1 MANSYKDIIITP
13 NRANTADPKIEFR
26 GANTT
31 VNTSITLQT
40 YPISNGMISFEG
52 SAGQLFSITNDLS
65 GSLFSVNDVSGI
77 PSFEVLANGYVMIAP
92 MGGSVVIGNTVFG
105 NTSTSTTGKLV
116 VSDTTPDQITA
127 TNPGTGHAY
136 IAVNRATSGAGE
148 VGFKIKTADG
158 VNWYNY
164 LGASSDTLRWYAS
177 GADRMTLTSG
187 GVLTSTGD
195 VRAPIFYD
203 SDNTA
208 YYVNPA
214 TGANLAGNIDT
225 TGSRPISINPSSGLI
240 SIKGDAGGW
249 ATSLSFLGSSGT
261 NRGGFGGSGAADSM
275 NYLWIGAEYATPSVK
290 VFLTGYAQA
299 NTSFRAPLFY
309 DSDNTNYYIDAAGTS
324 VLESLYLKGGIASS
338 SNTAIYYDAAL
349 EVREFGFAGAQVDT
363 WSIAPRISFHWAGRV
378 ASQIA
383 LNSSG
388 QISILNSP
396 GNDYEAL
403 RSGNF
408 YAPIFYDSNDT
419 AYYCNPN
426 GTSKLATIEANAGA
440 RIVVQNGVDG
450 GNTRGLSMWT
460 DGDTNW
466 AIYMGQSGASKSFSG
481 GSAATSILGATAHH
495 IRFRVANNDNQG
507 FLWENGA
514 ESALMSLSGSSGNLA
529 VKGNTRST
537 IFYDIDNTS
546 YYVDS
551 FSTSNMYRI
560 NSDGMSGNQFLVGT
574 TNYAD
579 VSSGSTWY
587 GIGRNTSDLL
597 GLGGNTVQVAG
608 YYGLRMRTSSA
619 TLDMY
624 ASYTQASGSLRA
636 PIFYDS
642 NDTNYYIDPNSSSVA
657 YNFTA
662 NYFGQR
668 AHGEP
673 RNNLGDPTVTEMALF
688 QEQFNNKTE
697 FYPANNVI
705 FETST
710 DGSTWSAYSV
720 TDSQKKSFVGG
731 DNSANISIPYNTA
744 YFRVRFVNNGNYVLL
759 NQLYSWWSSNGHQTK
774 VHIYYKNYNS
784 TTWVQHTSSNTLV
797 SSWPG
802 HLWLPFPTIGY
813 NPSNPSQ
820 ADEIAIVFIPTW
832 NSTYSA
838 NPISLYKMQIWGG
851 YPAGKRNIYSVDNDR
866 NATFPVSVRAPL
878 FHDSDN
884 TAYYLDP
891 ASTSVVNVMR
901 SSNFENVAG
910 DGNGL
915 RFWTS
920 DDYKIH
926 MSAAGNATWG
936 GRVSGETTSDYNM
949 YFRMTSGTN
958 RGFVFQNGTTS
969 VAGIDASGRIYSAD
983 GRLYLRNATANFIVA
998 TAGGVNSTVYVETGG
1013 FYVRDYSGTSTRLTI
1028 NSSGNIIAGVDM
1040 RSPIFYDS
1048 DDTAYYVNPN
1058 GSTALFSNGLV
1069 VAGTE
1074 GFQSRIYTV
1083 NARNRI
1089 WSFNN
1094 ADTYGLS
1101 YFQGTSGIG
1110 SNDTVGFHFGTAT
1123 AAGSPF
1129 YVVSSGI
1136 AQASSSLRSPIF
1148 YDSDNTA
1155 YYVDATSTTNL
1166 NNITANTVTI
1176 GLGNSGGV
1184 TPVKTFSVVTNSQGA
1199 NNATYELC
1207 RISRDAVNWS
1217 TNVLEIT
1224 VYNLYMRGGMSRW
1237 VVSYNQVDAGTVEL
1251 MAEAGTIPHKLY
1263 LGNEVTVAGNIRYR
1277 PILID
1282 LPAYTIANIEMK
1294 YKYNEVT
1301 SISNAGQLQFTG
1313 TYTTNASA
1321 SGTAS
1326 TTTAIIANNSIYWNG
1341 IALPAAGTSF
1351 GNPNTIGRSDSNGY
1365 TFFNYINS
1373 NTGNSENPTISQI
1386 IVTNGSDNYYRK
1398 ASLAHLKSSLG
1409 TIDTANNA
1417 TYAYGK
1423 QESQLAVASAT
1434 TATTATYLNS
1444 AASSSTKDDITTRT
1458 NSGFWESS
1466 TGTTAEGWPLNNG
1479 SWQHL
1484 LASTHSNGSN
1494 YYSMQLAADFYTN
1507 SLFYRSTNGS
1517 GTTAW
1522 NRVAL
1527 YNNAY
1532 SDNLRATVF
1541 YDNDNTAY
1549 YFDGSASDSINVFGN
1564 INVVSGELNF
1574 TGSGAKY
1581 IDHNGDL
1588 RFRYSD
1594 NSTFFND
1601 RIFIAGS
1608 GNYTQFTGS
1617 ARAPIFYDSDNTAFY
1632 FDGAGTTN
1640 INTLFGNGKT
1650 VLSTG
1655 DTYLRINENMAF
1667 TNGTWFGGTMI
1678 TSTAYYAGGNGGT
1691 TNSRVHIAGGT
1702 YNGTRV
1708 LFLDGSD
1715 GSISAA
1721 GNITAYSSDKRL
1733 KTNVNPIENALQKVM
1748 SIGGYTFDWDDKV
1761 DELGFIPD
1769 TRTNDAGVLAQEIQA
1784 VLPQAVAPAP
1794 FDWQW
1799 DEEQEKNASK
1809 SGENYLTVRYERI
1822 VPLLIEAIKEQQAYI
1837 NRLEEKID
1845 TIVQKLEDK

>member
-1 MANSYKDIIITP
+1 MANDKKFIVKKGLVAP
-13 NRANTADPKIEFR
+13 NVDFANGSGTISATYLNSS
-26 GANTT
+26 NTLSFSG
-31 VNTSITLQT
+31 NT
-40 YPISNGMISFEG
+40 
-52 SAGQLFSITNDLS
+52 GQLFSITDSMS
-65 GSLFSVNDVSGI
+65 GTIFSVNDISGI
-77 PSFEVLANGYVMIAP
+77 PSIEVMDTGAVKIAETFGTVAIGANTASGYKLYVNGNTLFGNSVTLNSTLIANG
-92 MGGSVVIGNTVFG
+92 SVG
-105 NTSTSTTGKLV
+105 
-116 VSDTTPDQITA
+116 
-127 TNPGTGHAY
+127 
-136 IAVNRATSGAGE
+136 TSG
-148 VGFKIKTADG
+148 F
-158 VNWYNY
+158 
-164 LGASSDTLRWYAS
+164 
-177 GADRMTLTSG
+177 
-187 GVLTSTGD
+187 VLTSNGTGVYWAADYANATNITSGTLAEARLPYRMNQNVRTTDNVTFANMTVTGNVVVSGTVTTWNANNISISDNMIYLNANGFNTNPDIGIAASYNDGTYRHTGFFRDATDGVWKVYDQYLPEPDASIYIDTANASFRIADFQANVVTLATAKIGSLDSGPNFISFRGTTNDGPGSYNHTYIGERIFSPTESSELFLFKGNDMAASGPDRVRIGAAEFRVDTYSSALSGDFETVANSALLTNKFIITNGGD
-195 VRAPIFYD
+195 VGIGTSSPSYKLDVNGLSNTRRLRIANSAGVSTGGNLIYPSDSGNDYLTIQGQNSTHSVRLKDSYNTSDYAVIEGGYTNQGLITLRGYSAQNTINNTSYYGSNYTTVNGIITGNASVRSPIFYD
-203 SDNTA
+203 TDNTA
-208 YYVNPA
+208 
-214 TGANLAGNIDT
+214 
-225 TGSRPISINPSSGLI
+225 
-240 SIKGDAGGW
+240 
-249 ATSLSFLGSSGT
+249 
-261 NRGGFGGSGAADSM
+261 
-275 NYLWIGAEYATPSVK
+275 
-290 VFLTGYAQA
+290 
-299 NTSFRAPLFY
+299 
-309 DSDNTNYYIDAAGTS
+309 
-324 VLESLYLKGGIASS
+324 
-338 SNTAIYYDAAL
+338 
-349 EVREFGFAGAQVDT
+349 
-363 WSIAPRISFHWAGRV
+363 
-378 ASQIA
+378 
-383 LNSSG
+383 
-388 QISILNSP
+388 
-396 GNDYEAL
+396 
-403 RSGNF
+403 
-408 YAPIFYDSNDT
+408 
-419 AYYCNPN
+419 
-426 GTSKLATIEANAGA
+426 
-440 RIVVQNGVDG
+440 
-450 GNTRGLSMWT
+450 
-460 DGDTNW
+460 
-466 AIYMGQSGASKSFSG
+466 
-481 GSAATSILGATAHH
+481 
-495 IRFRVANNDNQG
+495 
-507 FLWENGA
+507 
-514 ESALMSLSGSSGNLA
+514 
-529 VKGNTRST
+529 
-537 IFYDIDNTS
+537 
-546 YYVDS
+546 
-551 FSTSNMYRI
+551 
-560 NSDGMSGNQFLVGT
+560 
-574 TNYAD
+574 
-579 VSSGSTWY
+579 
-587 GIGRNTSDLL
+587 
-597 GLGGNTVQVAG
+597 
-608 YYGLRMRTSSA
+608 
-619 TLDMY
+619 
-624 ASYTQASGSLRA
+624 
-636 PIFYDS
+636 
-642 NDTNYYIDPNSSSVA
+642 YYIDPNSTSVA

-744 YFRVRFVNNGNYVLL
+744 YFRVRFVNNGNYVFL

-774 VHIYYKNYNS
+774 VHIYYKLYNS

-802 HLWLPFPTIGY
+802 HLWLPFPTIAY
-813 NPSNPSQ
+813 NSSNASQ

-832 NSTYSA
+832 KTSA

-866 NATFPVSVRAPL
+866 NATFPVSARAPI

-891 ASTSVVNVMR
+891 ASTSIVNVMR

-949 YFRMTSGTN
+949 YFRMSGGTN
-958 RGFVFQNGTTS
+958 RGFVFQNNTTS
-969 VAGIDASGRIYSAD
+969 VAGIDSNGRIYSAD

-998 TAGGVNSTVYVETGG
+998 TAGGVNSTVYVETGA
-1013 FYVRDYSGTSTRLTI
+1013 FYVRDYAGLNTRLTI

-1040 RSPIFYDS
+1040 
-1048 DDTAYYVNPN
+1048 
-1058 GSTALFSNGLV
+1058 
-1069 VAGTE
+1069 
-1074 GFQSRIYTV
+1074 
-1083 NARNRI
+1083 
-1089 WSFNN
+1089 
-1094 ADTYGLS
+1094 
-1101 YFQGTSGIG
+1101 
-1110 SNDTVGFHFGTAT
+1110 
-1123 AAGSPF
+1123 
-1129 YVVSSGI
+1129 
-1136 AQASSSLRSPIF
+1136 RSPIF

-1176 GLGNSGGV
+1176 GLPNVGGT

-1207 RISRDAVNWS
+1207 RISRDVVNWS

-1237 VVSYNQVDAGTVEL
+1237 VISYNQVDAGTVEL

-1277 PILID
+1277 PVLID

-1294 YKYNEVT
+1294 YKYTEVA
-1301 SISNAGQLQFTG
+1301 SISASSQLQFVG

-1321 SGTAS
+1321 TGTAS

-1373 NTGNSENPTISQI
+1373 NTGNSENPTVSQI

-1423 QESQLAVASAT
+1423 QESQLAVSSAT
-1434 TATTATYLNS
+1434 TATGATYLNGSFSS
-1444 AASSSTKDDITTRT
+1444 AGKDDITTRT

-1479 SWQHL
+1479 GWQHL
-1484 LASTHSNGSN
+1484 LATTHSNGSN
-1494 YYSMQLAADFYTN
+1494 YYSMQLAADFYSN

-1541 YDNDNTAY
+1541 YDNDNTA
-1549 YFDGSASDSINVFGN
+1549 
-1564 INVVSGELNF
+1564 
-1574 TGSGAKY
+1574 
-1581 IDHNGDL
+1581 
-1588 RFRYSD
+1588 
-1594 NSTFFND
+1594 
-1601 RIFIAGS
+1601 
-1608 GNYTQFTGS
+1608 
-1617 ARAPIFYDSDNTAFY
+1617 FY
-1632 FDGAGTTN
+1632 FDGASTTN
-1640 INTLFGNGKT
+1640 INTLSGNGKT

-1667 TNGTWFGGTMI
+1667 TSGTWFGGTMI

-1733 KTNVNPIENALQKVM
+1733 KTNVKPIENALQKVM
-1748 SIGGYTFDWDDKV
+1748 TIGGYTFDWDDKV

-1799 DEEQEKNASK
+1799 DEKQEKNASK